1 MSFSFSFVANE
12 KRKKRTKRKRKH
24 ATASYALTSVDKMD
38 VASRACT
45 LSLAI
50 GATHVNILSA
60 SISKIQNFIFSIQAC
75 LKVTF
80 HVRTHVR
87 GANVVHLMK
96 IIMDRSALREGLG
109 EGEVQNKNL
118 TNNLRLEPSPEN
130 LSFAQLNLIFYPL
143 PKRGWKFLNAGFSV
157 LIAAQNDSML
167 DILTPSYCQEL
178 LFNTLSF
185 IFIFIFVVRII
196 CRVCCWSRRIS
207 STSSC
212 CTCCSVRSCILS

>member
-1 MSFSFSFVANE
+1 MSFSFSFVAKK

-50 GATHVNILSA
+50 GTTHVNILSA

-87 GANVVHLMK
+87 GANAVHLMK
-96 IIMDRSALREGLG
+96 IIMDSSAYE
-109 EGEVQNKNL
+109 KND
-118 TNNLRLEPSPEN
+118 PDK
-130 LSFAQLNLIFYPL
+130 LS
-143 PKRGWKFLNAGFSV
+143 
-157 LIAAQNDSML
+157 
-167 DILTPSYCQEL
+167 
-178 LFNTLSF
+178 
-185 IFIFIFVVRII
+185 
-196 CRVCCWSRRIS
+196 S
-207 STSSC
+207 S
-212 CTCCSVRSCILS
+212 I